1 MGVFNGSVTVTKFYV
16 RGNVPK
22 RFAAPYLEKI
32 ENAKFV
38 ELSVDDEASES
49 VGWCVASS
57 PLDLS
62 LRHEQ
67 VYWGNYLVLGMR
79 TDRWR
84 IPRPLFKAQFD
95 AAAQA
100 WVERTGRQKMNKR
113 EKDELKFRI
122 ERKLRRKVLPSMR
135 SVDVCWNLDRRTV
148 RLWSRSPRVKEDFR
162 ELFERTFSLELDEES
177 PYMTAK
183 QLLDTAQ
190 LEALSATAPSVAAEE
205 AE

>member
-1 MGVFNGSVTVTKFYV
+1 MGVFKGSISATKFYV
-16 RGNVPK
+16 RGSVPK

-32 ENAKFV
+32 EGAKFV
-38 ELSVDDEASES
+38 ELSVDDEPSES

-57 PLDLS
+57 PLDLA

-67 VYWGNYLVLGMR
+67 VYLGNYVVLGMR

-95 AAAQA
+95 RAAAEWA
-100 WVERTGRQKMNKR
+100 ERTGRQKMNKR

-135 SVDVCWNLDRRTV
+135 SVDVCWNMDRRSV
-148 RLWSRSPRVKEDFR
+148 LLWSRSPRVKEDFR
-162 ELFERTFSLELDEES
+162 ELFERTFALELDEDS
-177 PYMTAK
+177 PFMSAK
-183 QLLDTAQ
+183 YLLDPEE
-190 LEALSATAPSVAAEE
+190 LETLSGLAPSVAVAEE
-205 AE
+205 E